1 MELLPPFRPGDPV
14 PLFRARASNGS
25 ADYDFASVAG
35 RYVVLA
41 FLGSAAQEPVRR
53 TLAALR
59 RQRRLFD
66 DVRASFFGV
75 SVDAADEAG
84 GRLKD
89 SLPGIRFFFDRDGAI
104 SRRFGALVDAP
115 DGPAPV
121 YRCCWLVL
129 DPMLRVLTS
138 APLAEVER
146 VLALL
151 AGLPPVEAHA
161 GCRLHAPVLVL
172 PRVFE
177 PEFCRRLIEL
187 HERHGG
193 QDSGFMRE
201 VGGKTVTVLDH
212 GFKRRADHHVADEA
226 VREAARERIQRRV
239 VPALEQAFQFRATR
253 MERYLVACYDAL
265 RGGHFRAHRD
275 NTTKG
280 TAHRR
285 FAVTINLNAGEF
297 EGGELSFPEF
307 GPRPYRA
314 PTGAAVVFSCSLL
327 HEARPVTAG
336 RRYAFLPFLYD
347 EAAARVR
354 LANNAHL
361 GEGVGAYRASAAAAG
376 GREPASDPA
385 GVRAPGA
392 A

>member
-14 PLFRARASNGS
+14 PLFRAAASNGS
-25 ADYDFASVAG
+25 ADYDFGGVAG

-53 TLAALR
+53 ALAALR

-75 SVDAADEAG
+75 SVDPADEAG
-84 GRLKD
+84 GRLKERV
-89 SLPGIRFFFDRDGAI
+89 PGIRFFWDRDGAI
-104 SRRFGALVDAP
+104 SRRFGALAEAP
-115 DGPAPV
+115 DGPPV
-121 YRCCWLVL
+121 YRCSWLVL
-129 DPMLRVLTS
+129 DPMLRVLCA
-138 APLAEVER
+138 APLAEAER
-146 VLALL
+146 VLALV
-151 AGLPPVEAHA
+151 AELPPPEAHA

-212 GFKRRADHHVADEA
+212 GFKRRADHHLEDPV
-226 VREAARERIQRRV
+226 VREAARERLERRV

-253 MERYLVACYDAL
+253 LERYLVACYDGA

-297 EGGELSFPEF
+297 EGGELCFPEF
-307 GPRPYRA
+307 GPRPCRA

-347 EAAARVR
+347 EAAARIR
-354 LANNAHL
+354 RANNAHL
-361 GEGVGAYRASAAAAG
+361 GAGVGAYRGKEGLAAAP
-376 GREPASDPA
+376 E
-385 GVRAPGA
+385 
-392 A
+392 